1 MEEGFVLDRGHGSVA
16 MDVATWVSGAPESSF
31 FSGIK
36 TKGRDM
42 FRLSAFLCRNCGYVE
57 FRAME
62 PKQE

>member
-1 MEEGFVLDRGHGSVA
+1 M
-16 MDVATWVSGAPESSF
+16 
-31 FSGIK
+31 K

-62 PKQE
+62 SKQE